1 MSKRMK
7 EELIKELV
15 ANSKFTNRVNLQY
28 QQKIEILQ
36 KESNQLKSEISDLQL
51 QLQQV
56 SPTGSKDVSKT
67 EM

>member
-1 MSKRMK
+1 MK